1 MHCRVGMPV
10 ELAISVRE
18 WRVPSVNVRRIAT
31 TLLVTERPP
40 SEELPDNG
48 GLLKFDLHRTS
59 HIRDGFGSRSHRVEV
74 SSIM

>member
-1 MHCRVGMPV
+1 M
-10 ELAISVRE
+10 
-18 WRVPSVNVRRIAT
+18 NVRRIAT

-59 HIRDGFGSRSHRVEV
+59 HIRDGIGSRSHRVEV
-74 SSIM
+74 SFGHVTRRGAGGRFPAVWRHHVLLQM